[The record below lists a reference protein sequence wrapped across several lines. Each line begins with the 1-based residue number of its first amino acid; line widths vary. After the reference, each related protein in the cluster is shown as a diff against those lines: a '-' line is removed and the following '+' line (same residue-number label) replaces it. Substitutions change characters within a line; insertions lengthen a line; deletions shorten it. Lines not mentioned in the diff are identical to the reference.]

1 MAEFPISKVI
11 KQLEPVSNSVRK
23 RSLSRRRTDGTF
35 SRSDF
40 AYDTVRDAHVCP
52 AGKELHK
59 RRRVFALRD
68 PAVLYRASKFDC
80 DACALK
86 PEHASAQSSTLIHEA
101 ARDKARAI
109 AETEAYVVSRRE
121 RKIVEMFFCP
131 SQAYPQDRPIKASWS
146 KWSQR

>member
-1 MAEFPISKVI
+1 
-11 KQLEPVSNSVRK
+11 
-23 RSLSRRRTDGTF
+23 
-35 SRSDF
+35 
-40 AYDTVRDAHVCP
+40 
-52 AGKELHK
+52 
-59 RRRVFALRD
+59 LRD

-146 KWSQR
+146 KWSQRWVPLGRHRPKSAETGEANPRFGADLGRMRRRGSTWLSSTATPSTNVVFQRNPPN